1 MTHIDTENLIVEKEK
16 ELKGLLDNLNLVE
29 QKKLHIQREILELQL
44 QKKSTEIT
52 IDQAKHVVSKHKIE
66 LSLLTKQ
73 FWAEKNRGE

>member
-1 MTHIDTENLIVEKEK
+1 MTHIETENIIVEKEK
-16 ELKGLLDNLNLVE
+16 ELKAMLANQNVVE

-44 QKKSTEIT
+44 KKKDIEIV
-52 IDQAKHVVSKHKIE
+52 IDKSKGLTKQLQIE